1 MKAKKAIENGLI
13 GEILKVNVDWTF
25 LSYDLMNHIKSWKTD
40 VKQGGGALSFYFSHT
55 FYYLEYFLDL
65 KPCILCIYQRIP
77 YFIIIFLAIILFFIK
92 NNKLEKKF
100 YFLYAIIF
108 LSSLFLAV
116 YHFGIENNFW
126 SAFASCEINDSLLN
140 DNQNLKEYL
149 LEKEF
154 VSCSKVNFTLFG
166 ISLAGYNIIISLF
179 LLILSL
185 LKLKKNY
192 I

>member
-1 MKAKKAIENGLI
+1 MKKNKIINLFILFSCSVILLI
-13 GEILKVNVDWTF
+13 
-25 LSYDLMNHIKSWKTD
+25 
-40 VKQGGGALSFYFSHT
+40 A
-55 FYYLEYFLDL
+55 YYLEYFLNL

-108 LSSLFLAV
+108 SSSLFLAV

-154 VSCSKVNFTLFG
+154 VTCSKVNFTLFG
-166 ISLAGYNIIISLF
+166 ISLAGYNIIISFF
-179 LLILSL
+179 LLNLSL
-185 LKLKKNY
+185 LKLKKNF

>member
-1 MKAKKAIENGLI
+1 MKKKINNLNFFFLLSCSI
-13 GEILKVNVDWTF
+13 ILLVV
-25 LSYDLMNHIKSWKTD
+25 
-40 VKQGGGALSFYFSHT
+40 
-55 FYYLEYFLDL
+55 YYLEYFLDL

-77 YFIIIFLAIILFFIK
+77 YFFAIFLAIIFLF
-92 NNKLEKKF
+92 LEDYKF
-100 YFLYAIIF
+100 QKIFYYLYSITF
-108 LSSLFLAV
+108 LSSLLLAI

-126 SAFASCEINDSLLN
+126 SAFTSCEINDSYIK
-140 DNQNLKEYL
+140 DKSNLKEYL

-154 VSCSKVNFTLFG
+154 VSCSKVNFSLLG
-166 ISLAGYNIIISLF
+166 ISLVGYNIIISLF